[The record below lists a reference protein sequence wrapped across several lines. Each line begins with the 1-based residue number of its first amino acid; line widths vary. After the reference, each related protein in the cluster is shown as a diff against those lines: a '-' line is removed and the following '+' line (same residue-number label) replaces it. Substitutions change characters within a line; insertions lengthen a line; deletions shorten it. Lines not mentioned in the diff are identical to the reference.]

1 MQATLNIRLDGVLKQ
16 RGEKVLKEHGISVSA
31 AVRALW
37 EQLATTKDL
46 PDFLVESTQ
55 QNAQRKRRVMALKA
69 MAGVAEGACSNLTD
83 EEMRAMYEARYE

>member
-1 MQATLNIRLDGVLKQ
+1 MQATLNIRLDGVLKK
-16 RGEKVLKEHGISVSA
+16 RGEKVLKDHGISVSA

-37 EQLATTKDL
+37 EHLAATKEL
-46 PDFLVESTQ
+46 PAFLLESTQ
-55 QNAQRKRRVMALKA
+55 EEAQRTKRMMALKA